1 MRERRNSK
9 ALRRSTRRWRSI
21 ELCWERFSQL
31 SSESDPARDPL
42 DLRGDLP
49 EDPPSLESVAADRG
63 LFCLEGSDE
72 LFRDETSDLTDL
84 VVEAATANW
93 SCCLTRAD
101 GCDGSVLRDGITW
114 AKLGVD
120 TNEKNEKTRYFHC
133 KIEKET
139 ESYDPPLS
147 LSLIGALTTALLFAE
162 EDGVEGWTTDGVGG
176 VGLGVI
182 RRTSPRETT
191 SISSSK

>member
-1 MRERRNSK
+1 MRSISCRFCRASLSARCCFSLAVRLWQKFEAFLRITTLAARSVASRSGMRERRNSK

-84 VVEAATANW
+84 VVEAATAN
-93 SCCLTRAD
+93 
-101 GCDGSVLRDGITW
+101 
-114 AKLGVD
+114 
-120 TNEKNEKTRYFHC
+120 
-133 KIEKET
+133 
-139 ESYDPPLS
+139 
-147 LSLIGALTTALLFAE
+147 
-162 EDGVEGWTTDGVGG
+162 
-176 VGLGVI
+176 
-182 RRTSPRETT
+182 
-191 SISSSK
+191 